1 MKLIMENFKKFV
13 NEEELEGLS
22 ETDVIDD
29 FLSAPVGEESSELTE
44 GQMELWFGLQN
55 FEMIAAIAVGI
66 VGAVPV
72 ITTMYLAE
80 KIANF
85 LEDRRIDAR
94 EAARAARKKAEEEQ
108 AEAELILLTDFLLE
122 DPTFVAALDGL
133 VTSGSRKDVIAFN
146 KSVRGKIKELGSM
159 MNTSPAVLLK
169 RLRKK
174 AGAGDIEQRVVSDF
188 EEKISSANPEQ
199 DAEALRKA
207 EPASLPSRQRQKIKE
222 SIKGINKMK
231 LTKAK
236 LKQIIKEEIAAVRRE
251 AKEFDPVMGFDV
263 DVAPAVPE
271 EAEQE
276 LNDAVDYFSR
286 GWPNARARYDY
297 TSQEWGAEFRDWR
310 RHRDVYQKMK
320 QHLPADQREKIDR
333 KVEEI
338 SRFWGEP
345 GSI

>member
-44 GQMELWFGLQN
+44 GQMELLFGLQN
-55 FEMIAAIAVGI
+55 FEMIAAIAIGI

-108 AEAELILLTDFLLE
+108 AEAELVLLTDFLLE

-188 EEKISSANPEQ
+188 EEKVSSANPEQ

-222 SIKGINKMK
+222 SIKGIKKMK
-231 LTKAK
+231 LTKTK
-236 LKQIIKEEIAAVRRE
+236 LKQIIKEEIALGKRLGRAGKAFVDEIPDSEEAWDRESMIFQKKLYELITDRLGPSKDTAVE
-251 AKEFDPVMGFDV
+251 MGFLIA
-263 DVAPAVPE
+263 DVAQLAGAYFGEDMKAAFDQQNERGVYD
-271 EAEQE
+271 E
-276 LNDAVDYFSR
+276 L
-286 GWPNARARYDY
+286 
-297 TSQEWGAEFRDWR
+297 
-310 RHRDVYQKMK
+310 K
-320 QHLPADQREKIDR
+320 RELGIK
-333 KVEEI
+333 
-338 SRFWGEP
+338 
-345 GSI
+345 

>member
-44 GQMELWFGLQN
+44 GQMELLFGLQN
-55 FEMIAAIAVGI
+55 FEMIAAIAIGI

-188 EEKISSANPEQ
+188 EEKVSSANPEQ

-222 SIKGINKMK
+222 SIKGIKKMK
-231 LTKAK
+231 LTKTK
-236 LKQIIKEEIAAVRRE
+236 LKQIIKEEIALGKRLGRAGKAFVDEIPDSEEAWDRESMIFQKKLYELITDRLGPSKDTAVE
-251 AKEFDPVMGFDV
+251 MGFLIA
-263 DVAPAVPE
+263 DVAQLAGAYFGEDMKAAFDQQNERGVYD
-271 EAEQE
+271 E
-276 LNDAVDYFSR
+276 L
-286 GWPNARARYDY
+286 
-297 TSQEWGAEFRDWR
+297 
-310 RHRDVYQKMK
+310 K
-320 QHLPADQREKIDR
+320 RELGIK
-333 KVEEI
+333 
-338 SRFWGEP
+338 
-345 GSI
+345 

>member
-1 MKLIMENFKKFV
+1 MKLTKTKLKQIIK
-13 NEEELEGLS
+13 EELEGLS

-44 GQMELWFGLQN
+44 GQMELLFGLQN
-55 FEMIAAIAVGI
+55 FEMIAAIAIGI

-108 AEAELILLTDFLLE
+108 AEAELVLLTDFLLE

-188 EEKISSANPEQ
+188 EEKVSSANPEQ

-222 SIKGINKMK
+222 SIKGIKKMK
-231 LTKAK
+231 LTKTK
-236 LKQIIKEEIAAVRRE
+236 LKQIIKEEIALGKRLGRAGKAFVDEIPDSEEAWDRESMIFQKKLYELITDRLGPSKDTAVE
-251 AKEFDPVMGFDV
+251 MGFLIA
-263 DVAPAVPE
+263 DVAQLAGAYFGEDMKAAFDQQNERGVYD
-271 EAEQE
+271 E
-276 LNDAVDYFSR
+276 L
-286 GWPNARARYDY
+286 
-297 TSQEWGAEFRDWR
+297 
-310 RHRDVYQKMK
+310 K
-320 QHLPADQREKIDR
+320 RELGIK
-333 KVEEI
+333 
-338 SRFWGEP
+338 
-345 GSI
+345 

>member
-1 MKLIMENFKKFV
+1 MENFKKFV

-44 GQMELWFGLQN
+44 GQMELLFGLQN
-55 FEMIAAIAVGI
+55 FEMIAAIAIGI

-108 AEAELILLTDFLLE
+108 AEAELVLLTDFLLE

-188 EEKISSANPEQ
+188 EEKVSSANPEQ

-222 SIKGINKMK
+222 SIKGIKKMK
-231 LTKAK
+231 LTKTK
-236 LKQIIKEEIAAVRRE
+236 LKQIIKEEIALGKRLGRAGKAFVDEIPDSEEAWDRESMIFQKKLYELITDRLGPSKDTAVE
-251 AKEFDPVMGFDV
+251 MGFLIA
-263 DVAPAVPE
+263 DVAQLAGAYFGEDMKAAFDQQNERGVYD
-271 EAEQE
+271 E
-276 LNDAVDYFSR
+276 L
-286 GWPNARARYDY
+286 
-297 TSQEWGAEFRDWR
+297 
-310 RHRDVYQKMK
+310 K
-320 QHLPADQREKIDR
+320 RELGIK
-333 KVEEI
+333 
-338 SRFWGEP
+338 
-345 GSI
+345 